1 MYGIFYGSF
10 QSLVKSRFFV
20 WKALHGTVPGKAI
33 LAARHIP
40 VAPICPICKG
50 GPKDIRHLLFTCSR
64 AREVWHALGLKEL
77 IDNALAMDRLDSVI
91 LEYILYHPTWRSPI
105 LGGGGSDFRNRLSLH
120 AGTYSGKDVRWLR
133 GNRWQPPPP
142 RTAFAIEALTAN
154 YEVSSHT
161 SAPHEI
167 SWTKP
172 RPGCYKLNTDVH
184 FMIMVQVQ

>member
-33 LAARHIP
+33 LAACHIP

-50 GPKDIRHLLFTCSR
+50 GPEDIRHLLFTCNR
-64 AREVWHALGLKEL
+64 AREVWHALGLEEL
-77 IDNALAMDRLDSVI
+77 IDNALVVDRLDSVI

-105 LGGGGSDFRNRLSLH
+105 WGGVGLQESILIACWYTWWQRREMVKGESV
-120 AGTYSGKDVRWLR
+120 AG
-133 GNRWQPPPP
+133 PP